1 MEANEYPY
9 WLPNDRFVQYQA
21 LRGQEAD
28 LRKRA
33 EAMLESADKLGE
45 LAMGI
50 LDEFPLPESQ

>member
-1 MEANEYPY
+1 MNEYPY
-9 WLPNDRFVQYQA
+9 WLPNNRFVQYQA

-45 LAMGI
+45 LATGI
-50 LDEFPLPESQ
+50 LLEFDLPE

>member
-1 MEANEYPY
+1 MNEYPY
-9 WLPNDRFVQYQA
+9 WLPHNRFVQYQA

-50 LDEFPLPESQ
+50 LDEYQEPDCTD

>member
-1 MEANEYPY
+1 MNEYPY

-45 LAMGI
+45 LATSI
-50 LDEFPLPESQ
+50 LLEFDPPE

>member
-1 MEANEYPY
+1 MNEYPY
-9 WLPNDRFVQYQA
+9 WLPHNRFVQYQA

>member
-1 MEANEYPY
+1 MNEYPY
-9 WLPNDRFVQYQA
+9 WLPNNRFVQYQA

-33 EAMLESADKLGE
+33 EVMLESADKLGE